1 MGPWAPDAPCSESR
15 DTHTSSRFLFI
26 LASLKQV
33 WILATL
39 IAGLVSDVICAQRNW
54 EKAMG
59 IERDLGPSDSW
70 RQRSVISISHTK
82 SARPVD
88 FQ

>member
-1 MGPWAPDAPCSESR
+1 M
-15 DTHTSSRFLFI
+15 
-26 LASLKQV
+26 

-39 IAGLVSDVICAQRNW
+39 IAGLVSDVICAQRYW

-59 IERDLGPSDSW
+59 IERHLGPRDSW
-70 RQRSVISISHTK
+70 RQCSVISISHTK